1 VSRAS
6 VCVNRT
12 FPIQKQIKQN
22 QMFGEQV
29 YLVREIKL
37 ICLKKKRIKKVDKYK
52 NKDRIVA

>member
-1 VSRAS
+1 
-6 VCVNRT
+6 
-12 FPIQKQIKQN
+12 
-22 QMFGEQV
+22 MFGEQV